1 MCRTLNTYLRFYFT
15 VHEMTINVS
24 DRKLFSPVKARAA
37 LEEDLKKEKTV
48 AEALQGQRF
57 PMLPYYSR
65 TLHQGTQ

>member
-1 MCRTLNTYLRFYFT
+1 
-15 VHEMTINVS
+15 MTIKVS